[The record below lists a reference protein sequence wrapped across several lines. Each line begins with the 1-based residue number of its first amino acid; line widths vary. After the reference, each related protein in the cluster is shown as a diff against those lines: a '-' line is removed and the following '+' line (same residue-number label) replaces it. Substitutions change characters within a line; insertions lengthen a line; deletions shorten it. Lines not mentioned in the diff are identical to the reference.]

1 MDDCVGMDRE
11 KNKWD
16 YNKLTEKVIGCAFK
30 VSNALGCGFLEK
42 VYERALVHELRKA
55 GLHVQAQY
63 PIIIYYDGIIIGNFF
78 ADILVEDC
86 ILIELKA
93 LKNLD
98 NSHKA
103 QCLNY
108 LKATNL
114 NLCLLIN
121 FGNPRV
127 EINRIISNFKNGQ

>member
-1 MDDCVGMDRE
+1 MDKER
-11 KNKWD
+11 NKWK
-16 YNKLTEKVIGCAFK
+16 YSKLTEKVIGCAFQ

-55 GLHVQAQY
+55 GLQVQAQY
-63 PIIIYYDGIIIGNFF
+63 PITIYYDGIIIGNFF
-78 ADILVEDC
+78 ADILVENC

-93 LKNLD
+93 LKHLD

-127 EINRIISNFKNGQ
+127 EINRIVSNFNNNK